1 MNDRIRPVR
10 VLGLGALCVLLLAL
24 ALPNARAE
32 DEPVPAPAAED
43 EARPAPTV
51 GVIQGSRVNV
61 RVGPRPGGRPVTQL
75 DDGAVVL
82 ILGKY
87 TGWLAIE
94 VPAGVLVAV
103 AQKYVKPVGADAVRV
118 EASRLNLRVG
128 VPQEGRPVPA
138 ALRDRVVRGTVLP
151 LVRRDGD
158 WVWVMA
164 PEGTRVFVSDKYV
177 RELGPASEHKA
188 ILAAARA
195 QRTDQLALLARQRRE
210 RAARLSGEKLRA
222 ALGEAQQSLY
232 RFRIERGITRAPV
245 VEVINALE
253 STIEACRESPVAV
266 RKLALA
272 VRQDLESELE
282 LRMARKDAEVARL
295 RGLEAPAEKP
305 AAPRIEQVLVRGRIR
320 WEAAPGWRNGG
331 EWVLWVADEPRYV
344 LQLTTGLPHPLPDF
358 KARAAGGPCAV
369 EGRQSGQRVFGLP
382 VLEVRSLA
390 K

>member
-10 VLGLGALCVLLLAL
+10 VPGLGSICVLLLVF
-24 ALPNARAE
+24 ALPPAWAE

-61 RVGPRPGGRPVTQL
+61 RVGPRPGGRPVAQL

-151 LVRRDGD
+151 LVRREGD

-164 PEGTRVFVSDKYV
+164 PEGTRVFISDKYV

-195 QRTDQLALLARQRRE
+195 QRTDQLALLGQ
-210 RAARLSGEKLRA
+210 
-222 ALGEAQQSLY
+222 
-232 RFRIERGITRAPV
+232 
-245 VEVINALE
+245 
-253 STIEACRESPVAV
+253 
-266 RKLALA
+266 
-272 VRQDLESELE
+272 
-282 LRMARKDAEVARL
+282 
-295 RGLEAPAEKP
+295 
-305 AAPRIEQVLVRGRIR
+305 
-320 WEAAPGWRNGG
+320 
-331 EWVLWVADEPRYV
+331 VADREDV
-344 LQLTTGLPHPLPDF
+344 
-358 KARAAGGPCAV
+358 
-369 EGRQSGQRVFGLP
+369 RV
-382 VLEVRSLA
+382 
-390 K
+390 